1 MRGDLM
7 HPTTHE
13 QERGAVVLW
22 MALMMIVFLIATA
35 FAVDLGLAYAVKRQ
49 LSSTADAA
57 ALAGAQEAGLR
68 FKSTNGCPGGVPDPA
83 LVNAIQA
90 AVAAT
95 HTANDPWGSSGV
107 PTATITCDPTQVT
120 VAVQETS
127 SLDTIFARVLGI
139 TTLNP
144 GAAATANVFGST
156 FGGGLR
162 PFTVCVGDARDG
174 KGSPTTT
181 QQSVYTS
188 HNNPPVTGEVL
199 AGGGNN
205 NWAAGNDRIGS
216 ANFGLA
222 VGDYVRL
229 DVISGAAGADDGYY
243 WVVWVANNGRTF
255 EVSRAFGGTRVNVT
269 TDGVVDVYKQPAA
282 IGGGDTAWAVAGSV
296 LTENGHGLAVGDQVW
311 VAIKSGAAGA
321 TSGLHFVHSAPTPNA
336 FTLSATAGGPRLDIT
351 SNGVVNI
358 YEVQGLGAA
367 CNPTG
372 APGNWGYASF
382 GLGPSQPV
390 LKCLIE
396 FGYGGASGCLGNAIG
411 TDLGDD
417 DPATPE
423 VTAPGNPGNSIE
435 PTNDFVRMLTD
446 LVDRTILLPVAGT
459 WDQQGNNAT
468 YTAKGGAAV
477 QVCGFSFPRNNNDPT
492 PSPLLAGSC
501 WDNTLYNTAAA
512 SGHLDGVSL
521 ILQWRYVREYTGVYR
536 GQSTSPTDMC
546 ELGGA
551 TCIPTVR
558 LIG

>member
-1 MRGDLM
+1 
-7 HPTTHE
+7 
-13 QERGAVVLW
+13 
-22 MALMMIVFLIATA
+22 
-35 FAVDLGLAYAVKRQ
+35 
-49 LSSTADAA
+49 
-57 ALAGAQEAGLR
+57 
-68 FKSTNGCPGGVPDPA
+68 
-83 LVNAIQA
+83 
-90 AVAAT
+90 
-95 HTANDPWGSSGV
+95 
-107 PTATITCDPTQVT
+107 
-120 VAVQETS
+120 
-127 SLDTIFARVLGI
+127 
-139 TTLNP
+139 
-144 GAAATANVFGST
+144 
-156 FGGGLR
+156 LR

-174 KGSPTTT
+174 RVSPTTT
-181 QQSVYTS
+181 KQSVYTL
-188 HNNPPVTGEVL
+188 HNNPPVTGEVRV
-199 AGGGNN
+199 GGGNN
-205 NWAAGNDRIGS
+205 DWAAGNDRIGA

-255 EVSRAFGGTRVNVT
+255 EVSDTFGGTRENVT

-282 IGGGDTAWAVAGSV
+282 IGGGDTAWAVAGSI

-321 TSGLHFVHSAPTPNA
+321 TSGFHFVQSAPTPNT
-336 FTLSATAGGPRLDIT
+336 FTLARTAGGPRVDVT
-351 SNGVVNI
+351 STGVVNV
-358 YEVQGLGAA
+358 YEVQQLGAA

-382 GLGPSQPV
+382 GLGTSQPV
-390 LKCLIE
+390 LQCLIE
-396 FGYGGASGCLGNAIG
+396 YGYGGDPRCLGDAIG
-411 TDLGDD
+411 TNLGYDD
-417 DPATPE
+417 TDPATPE
-423 VTAPGNPGNSIE
+423 VTAPGNTGNSIQSN
-435 PTNDFVRMLTD
+435 PDFVRMLTD
-446 LVDRTILLPVAGT
+446 LVDTTILLPVAGT

-468 YTAKGGAAV
+468 YAAKGGAAV

-521 ILQWRYVREYTGVYR
+521 VLQWRYVREYTGVYR